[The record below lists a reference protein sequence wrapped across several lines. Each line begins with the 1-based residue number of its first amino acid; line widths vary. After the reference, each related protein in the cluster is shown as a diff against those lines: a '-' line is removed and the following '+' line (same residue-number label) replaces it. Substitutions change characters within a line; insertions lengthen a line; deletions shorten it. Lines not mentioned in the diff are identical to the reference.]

1 MHTGLDLRATGK
13 TQFKNRVMSEMN
25 DRQENGKADCMLR
38 FENVRKAFGE
48 AQVLDGLSFD
58 IRQGEI
64 FVILGPSGTGKSVT
78 LKHMVRLLTPDEG
91 NIYVRG
97 DCVNAAS
104 GSELERIRER
114 FGYLFQGG
122 ALLAWMSVGE
132 NIALPLRERTKMTEA
147 EIQAR
152 VAEVL
157 EMVEMG
163 GDGDKRPSEIS
174 GGMRKRAGLARAI
187 VTNPEIV
194 LYDEPTSGLDP
205 VTSRTIDALIAR
217 LRDEL
222 NITSVVVTHDLHSAL
237 TIASRIAMLDGGK
250 ILEISTPETFIRSEH
265 REVKRFLESQFITT
279 SGVWEE
285 SGK

>member
-1 MHTGLDLRATGK
+1 
-13 TQFKNRVMSEMN
+13 MS
-25 DRQENGKADCMLR
+25 DTSDKKKSDKPDCMVR
-38 FENVRKAFGE
+38 FENVRKAFGPS
-48 AQVLDGLSFD
+48 QVLDGLSFD
-58 IRQGEI
+58 IRRGEI

-91 NIYVRG
+91 NIFVRG
-97 DCVNAAS
+97 DCVNAAT
-104 GSELERIRER
+104 GSELDRIRER
-114 FGYLFQGG
+114 CGYLFQGG

-132 NIALPLRERTKMTEA
+132 NIALPLRERTKLTED

-163 GDGDKRPSEIS
+163 GDGDKRPAEIS

-205 VTSRTIDALIAR
+205 VTARTIDALIAR
-217 LRDEL
+217 LRDEI

-237 TIASRIAMLDGGK
+237 TIASRIAMLQAGK
-250 ILEISTPETFIRSEH
+250 IVEISTPEQFIRSAH
-265 REVKRFLESQFITT
+265 PEVKRFLESQFITT
-279 SGVWEE
+279 TGSWEDT
-285 SGK
+285 KK